1 MTTPYITIERRYKVP
16 EGEPQIHEFRYLK
29 GYPLNKD
36 NADEMVKK
44 CLEYYNRLTTQELI
58 SDLVEYKIGYRNH

>member
-16 EGEPQIHEFRYLK
+16 KGEPQIHKFRYLQ
-29 GYPLNKD
+29 GYPLNGD

-44 CLEYYNRLTTQELI
+44 CLEDYNYYTAEELI
-58 SDLVEYKIGYRNH
+58 SDLVEYKIGFRNY